1 MDGYEIIEKVF
12 WWFLYP
18 LFMIVVLWGCYR
30 RILTLVSKEKRE
42 EERRK
47 EERFYHDDD
56 YKIFGFIRKDS
67 WIYKWQKRNQNRII
81 LGLIIA
87 IIILFIIESI
97 FGDAE
102 IIQDLRQK
110 FF

>member
-42 EERRK
+42 EELRK
-47 EERFYHDDD
+47 EEKFYHDDD
-56 YKIFGFIRKDS
+56 YKIFGFIKKDS
-67 WIYKWQKRNQNRII
+67 WVYKWQKRNQNRII
-81 LGLIIA
+81 LGLIIV